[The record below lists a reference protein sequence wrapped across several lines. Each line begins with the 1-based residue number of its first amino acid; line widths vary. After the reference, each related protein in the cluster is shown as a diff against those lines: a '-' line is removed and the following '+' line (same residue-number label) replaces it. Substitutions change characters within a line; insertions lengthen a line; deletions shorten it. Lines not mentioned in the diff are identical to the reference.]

1 MTFIGMAKIEK
12 KTCSKCKKDKDINE
26 FRGENKSCNY
36 CCESRRLYR
45 INNYEKIKEY
55 EKEYRQS
62 SYICSLCKFE
72 VKQCRKTS
80 HERSVGHQY
89 YLQQFN
95 KNEEPRKPDKI
106 EIIDGIPMYCCF
118 SCRSIVPQN
127 VWGSHCVYDLEKL
140 EKQNKT

>member
-1 MTFIGMAKIEK
+1 MTFIGMSKIEK
-12 KTCSKCKKDKDINE
+12 KTCSRCKKDKDINE
-26 FRGENKSCNY
+26 FRGENKSCNS
-36 CCESRRLYR
+36 CCEKRRQD
-45 INNYEKIKEY
+45 
-55 EKEYRQS
+55 RQP

-140 EKQNKT
+140 EKQNKN